1 MNFTMA
7 AQSSLYNEDRN
18 LLRMREKERRN
29 QEALQEKDRR
39 PKKTPLFAEPY
50 KTNKEDELSSRIQ
63 NMLGNYEEVK
73 ELMSHKS
80 HQNLIGIRNSVA
92 PLIPQGKPYHPY
104 FPEKT
109 SHTLPSSFHCTTRH
123 PPMGPTVVA
132 PPPPSHSIH
141 YQKAQSRTEPAS
153 GLHTKNHSLSN
164 GQSQVQEHSRGG
176 QENHAGFHHKRNDRR
191 VVGEGRA
198 NELQPSLSAL
208 SPPSLLAL
216 SPLLASLPSP
226 VAPLSPL
233 HSSQHVNSRS
243 QNSSKSHGAT
253 YSQTKSSQDL
263 VTGSQEKESRD
274 SSAVNLT
281 STTQPSSQTFP
292 PPLPSKISAMQ
303 QKPTAYVRPM
313 DGQDQAP
320 VESPELKPLLEEY
333 HGEPYEKIS
342 DLKANA
348 KAKLSKLEIPSEP
361 IEESCSTNRDP
372 CVTSVD
378 KGCDGLKGIGLT
390 AGPRSSEQTFPG
402 DVHSIEEILREMTH
416 SWPPPLTA
424 IRTPSTAERSKFPF
438 PTKESQHVGSV
449 TQNQKQY
456 DAPSKT
462 LPSSQPKAS
471 ILQDDLQLSD
481 SEESGDDQVVEKPPS
496 SLAPPSAL
504 QSQPKSEASA
514 HSSSSES
521 GSTSDS
527 DSSSDSETESNSSD
541 SEANDPPRASAPEP
555 DPPTSNKW
563 QLDNWLTKVNPP
575 AVPTESL
582 SEIAHGD
589 GREEGKGQGISSN
602 SFHQCTEPKEPHH
615 KSSGQA
621 DRAPENAHLPTK
633 HNCQKSPVHAEEP
646 SPRQTVGTK
655 RPGKASVYEGPK
667 GGLKVESDPGPFEV
681 RDQSSRDKPKVKT
694 KGKPKSSDRK
704 HLKPALQE
712 PPENRKHKS
721 SHQANAKPF
730 LDAELMR
737 DASLGSAQEHPLP
750 QGQGTTPIRSSSHRP
765 AVVAR
770 EDFHKEKLLL
780 PVREKLPSPV
790 RDSPAPQSLM
800 VKIHLPL
807 LSRVPQPPGKG
818 SHQKRA
824 EAKEL
829 PGARKQDL
837 KRKTMDT
844 PDKSLQKRKRE
855 AEKETDS
862 KKMKSEKETKS
873 LQSSAN
879 KGTKKLKAPKASLE
893 TQKKDLLP
901 PPLPPMS
908 PVHPAPKSTKVAQKR
923 PRSESGELPA
933 MDNTARNKSNHK
945 DPLFSKHKKV
955 ERNHAELSK
964 GVKGSARDVPNP
976 FPVPSL
982 PNGTSKPRRPQLK
995 FEKQH
1000 PMEYYI
1006 EEAQRLKHKADA
1018 MTDKTGKA
1026 FQYLDAALSFIEYGI
1041 ALESDA
1047 TAPKSAYSIFND
1059 TIDLIKF
1066 IKTLKSFTD
1075 SSASSHEKIFAVLCM
1090 RCQSILHMA
1099 MFRYK
1104 KDTAMKY
1111 SRTLNEHFKSSS
1123 RVTQAPSPCVARSTG
1138 MPSPLSPMPSP
1149 ASSVSSQLGSNAS
1162 NSTGNSI
1169 GASITVPCN
1178 IPSITSSYVNITS
1191 YILYAYDIWEQAD
1204 VLARKNKEFFAEL
1217 STAVCTLALNSS
1229 MTELVHYTRQGLQ
1242 WLRLET
1248 NTP

>member
-1 MNFTMA
+1 
-7 AQSSLYNEDRN
+7 SLYNEDRN
-18 LLRMREKERRN
+18 LLRIREKERRN
-29 QEALQEKDRR
+29 QEALQEKDKF
-39 PKKTPLFAEPY
+39 PEKTPLFGEPY

-63 NMLGNYEEVK
+63 NTLGNYEEVK
-73 ELMSHKS
+73 ELISNKS
-80 HQNLIGIRNSVA
+80 HQNLIGIPESVA
-92 PLIPQGKPYHPY
+92 PLIPQGKPDRPY

-109 SHTLPSSFHCTTRH
+109 SHTLPSSFHRTTRH

-141 YQKAQSRTEPAS
+141 YQKTQSKPESAS
-153 GLHTKNHSLSN
+153 GLHAKSHSLSN
-164 GQSQVQEHSRGG
+164 GRSQGQEHSRRG
-176 QENHAGFHHKRNDRR
+176 QESHAGFHHKRNDRR
-191 VVGEGRA
+191 AVGEGRA
-198 NELQPSLSAL
+198 NELQG
-208 SPPSLLAL
+208 SLLAL
-216 SPLLASLPSP
+216 SPLLSSLSSP

-233 HSSQHVNSRS
+233 HSSQHINSRS
-243 QNSSKSHGAT
+243 QNSSRSHGPT
-253 YSQTKSSQDL
+253 YSQIKSSQDL

-292 PPLPSKISAMQ
+292 PPLPSKTSAMQ

-361 IEESCSTNRDP
+361 IE
-372 CVTSVD
+372 
-378 KGCDGLKGIGLT
+378 
-390 AGPRSSEQTFPG
+390 QTFPS
-402 DVHSIEEILREMTH
+402 DVHSIEEILKEMTH

-424 IRTPSTAERSKFPF
+424 IHTPSTAEPSKFPF

-449 TQNQKQY
+449 AQNQKQY

-462 LPSSQPKAS
+462 LPSSQPRTS
-471 ILQDDLQLSD
+471 MLQDDLQLSD
-481 SEESGDDQVVEKPPS
+481 SEESGDDQVISNLHPLLSNFVSWWPC
-496 SLAPPSAL
+496 SAL
-504 QSQPKSEASA
+504 QSQPKSVASA
-514 HSSSSES
+514 HSSSPES

-541 SEANDPPRASAPEP
+541 GEANDLPRASAPEP

-589 GREEGKGQGISSN
+589 GCEEGKEQGQDVSSN
-602 SFHQCTEPKEPHH
+602 SSHQRTELREPHH
-615 KSSGQA
+615 KSSIRA
-621 DRAPENAHLPTK
+621 ARAPQDTHLPTK
-633 HNCQKSPVHAEEP
+633 RSCQKSPVCTEEP
-646 SPRQTVGTK
+646 SPRQTVGIK
-655 RPGKASVYEGPK
+655 RPGKAPVHEGPK

-694 KGKPKSSDRK
+694 KGKPKSGDRK
-704 HLKPALQE
+704 DLKLVLQE
-712 PPENRKHKS
+712 TPENRKHKS
-721 SHQANAKPF
+721 SHQANAKL
-730 LDAELMR
+730 LDPKPMR
-737 DASLGSAQEHPLP
+737 SVLLGSAQEHLALSPLP
-750 QGQGTTPIRSSSHRP
+750 QGQGTTPTRTSGHRP

-770 EDFHKEKLLL
+770 EDFHKEKLPLPIREKKLL
-780 PVREKLPSPV
+780 SPVRESPT
-790 RDSPAPQSLM
+790 PQSLM
-800 VKIHLPL
+800 VKIDLPL
-807 LSRVPQPPGKG
+807 LSRVPQPLTKG

-837 KRKTMDT
+837 ERKTVDT

-855 AEKETDS
+855 VEEIDR

-879 KGTKKLKAPKASLE
+879 KDSNKLKASKALFE
-893 TQKKDLLP
+893 TQKKDLLLP

-908 PVHPAPKSTKVAQKR
+908 PAHPAPKSTKVAQKR

-964 GVKGSARDVPNP
+964 GVKGSAGDITNP

-1006 EEAQRLKHKADA
+1006 EEAKRLKHKADA
-1018 MTDKTGKA
+1018 MTDRTGKA

-1047 TAPKSAYSIFND
+1047 PAPKSAYSIFSD

-1066 IKTLKSFTD
+1066 IMTLKSFMD

-1104 KDTAMKY
+1104 KDTAVKY
-1111 SRTLNEHFKSSS
+1111 SRILNDHFKSSS

-1149 ASSVSSQLGSNAS
+1149 AGSVSSQPGSNAS
-1162 NSTGNSI
+1162 NCSGNSI
-1169 GASITVPCN
+1169 GSSITVPYN

-1204 VLARKNKEFFAEL
+1204 ALARKNKEFFAEL
-1217 STAVCTLALNSS
+1217 STATCALALNSS

>member
-1 MNFTMA
+1 
-7 AQSSLYNEDRN
+7 SLYNEDRN
-18 LLRMREKERRN
+18 LLRIREKERRN
-29 QEALQEKDRR
+29 QEALQEKDKF
-39 PKKTPLFAEPY
+39 PEKTPLFAEPY

-73 ELMSHKS
+73 ELISNKS
-80 HQNLIGIRNSVA
+80 HQNLIGIPKSVA
-92 PLIPQGKPYHPY
+92 PLVPQEKPDRPY

-109 SHTLPSSFHCTTRH
+109 SHTLPSSFHRTTRH

-132 PPPPSHSIH
+132 PPPSSHSIH
-141 YQKAQSRTEPAS
+141 YQKAQSRAEPAS
-153 GLHTKNHSLSN
+153 GLHAKSHSLSN
-164 GQSQVQEHSRGG
+164 GRSQGEEHNRGG
-176 QENHAGFHHKRNDRR
+176 QGSHADFHHKRNDRR
-191 VVGEGRA
+191 ALGEGHA
-198 NELQPSLSAL
+198 NELQPSLL
-208 SPPSLLAL
+208 VL
-216 SPLLASLPSP
+216 SPLLSSLSSP

-233 HSSQHVNSRS
+233 HSSQHINSRS
-243 QNSSKSHGAT
+243 QNSSKSHGPT
-253 YSQTKSSQDL
+253 YSQTKSFQDL

-292 PPLPSKISAMQ
+292 PPLPSKTSAMQ

-342 DLKANA
+342 DLKANT

-361 IEESCSTNRDP
+361 
-372 CVTSVD
+372 V
-378 KGCDGLKGIGLT
+378 
-390 AGPRSSEQTFPG
+390 EQTFPS
-402 DVHSIEEILREMTH
+402 DVHSIEEILKEMTH

-424 IRTPSTAERSKFPF
+424 IHTPSTAERSKFPF
-438 PTKESQHVGSV
+438 PTKVKHPLFARAFDKSEE
-449 TQNQKQY
+449 KQY

-462 LPSSQPKAS
+462 LPSSQPRTS
-471 ILQDDLQLSD
+471 MLQDDLQLSD

-504 QSQPKSEASA
+504 QSQPKSVASA
-514 HSSSSES
+514 HSSSPES

-575 AVPTESL
+575 AVPTENL
-582 SEIAHGD
+582 GEITQGD
-589 GREEGKGQGISSN
+589 GREEGKEQGQGASS
-602 SFHQCTEPKEPHH
+602 SSSHQHAELREPHH
-615 KSSGQA
+615 KSSGQVA
-621 DRAPENAHLPTK
+621 RAPQDADLPNK
-633 HNCQKSPVHAEEP
+633 RSCQKSPVRAEEP
-646 SPRQTVGTK
+646 SPRQTVGIK
-655 RPGKASVYEGPK
+655 RPSKVPVYEGPK

-704 HLKPALQE
+704 DLKPALEE
-712 PPENRKHKS
+712 PAENRKHKS

-730 LDAELMR
+730 LDPKLMR
-737 DASLGSAQEHPLP
+737 DALLGSAQEHLALSPLP
-750 QGQGTTPIRSSSHRP
+750 QGQDTTPTRTSGHRP
-765 AVVAR
+765 AAVAR
-770 EDFHKEKLLL
+770 EDFHKEKLPV
-780 PVREKLPSPV
+780 PVRETLSSPP
-790 RDSPAPQSLM
+790 RDSPTPQSLM
-800 VKIHLPL
+800 VKIDLPL

-829 PGARKQDL
+829 SGARKQDL
-837 KRKTMDT
+837 EKKTMDT
-844 PDKSLQKRKRE
+844 PDKSIQKRKRE
-855 AEKETDS
+855 MEKEIDR

-879 KGTKKLKAPKASLE
+879 KDSNKMKASKASFE
-893 TQKKDLLP
+893 TQKKDLLL
-901 PPLPPMS
+901 PPLLPPTS
-908 PVHPAPKSTKVAQKR
+908 PARSAPKSTKMSQKR
-923 PRSESGELPA
+923 PRSESDELPA

-945 DPLFSKHKKV
+945 DPSFSKHKKV
-955 ERNHAELSK
+955 ERNHTESSK
-964 GVKGSARDVPNP
+964 GIKGSAGDVTNP

-1000 PMEYYI
+1000 PMEYYM
-1006 EEAQRLKHKADA
+1006 EEAKRLKHKADA
-1018 MTDKTGKA
+1018 MTNKTEKA

-1047 TAPKSAYSIFND
+1047 SAPKSAYSIFSD

-1066 IKTLKSFTD
+1066 IMTLKSFMD

-1090 RCQSILHMA
+1090 RCQSILHMS

-1104 KDTAMKY
+1104 KDTAIKY
-1111 SRTLNEHFKSSS
+1111 SRILNDYFKSSS

-1149 ASSVSSQLGSNAS
+1149 ASSVSSQPGSNVS
-1162 NSTGNSI
+1162 NCSGNSI
-1169 GASITVPCN
+1169 GSSVTVPCN

-1204 VLARKNKEFFAEL
+1204 ALARKNKEFFAEL
-1217 STAVCTLALNSS
+1217 STATCALALNSS
-1229 MTELVHYTRQGLQ
+1229 MTELVHYARQGLQ

>member
-1 MNFTMA
+1 
-7 AQSSLYNEDRN
+7 SLYNEDRN
-18 LLRMREKERRN
+18 LLRIREKERRN
-29 QEALQEKDRR
+29 QEALQEKDRL

-50 KTNKEDELSSRIQ
+50 KTNKEDELSNRIQ

-73 ELMSHKS
+73 ELISHKS
-80 HQNLIGIRNSVA
+80 HQNLIGIPNSVS
-92 PLIPQGKPYHPY
+92 PLIPQGKPDHPY

-109 SHTLPSSFHCTTRH
+109 SHTLPSSFHRTTRH

-141 YQKAQSRTEPAS
+141 YQKAQSRTEPAT
-153 GLHTKNHSLSN
+153 GLHTKSHSLSN
-164 GQSQVQEHSRGG
+164 GWSQVQEHSRGG

-198 NELQPSLSAL
+198 NELQPSL
-208 SPPSLLAL
+208 LAL
-216 SPLLASLPSP
+216 SPLLSSLSSP

-243 QNSSKSHGAT
+243 QNSSKSHGLT

-263 VTGSQEKESRD
+263 VTGSQEKESQD

-292 PPLPSKISAMQ
+292 PPLPSKTSAMQ

-361 IEESCSTNRDP
+361 IE
-372 CVTSVD
+372 
-378 KGCDGLKGIGLT
+378 
-390 AGPRSSEQTFPG
+390 QTFPS

-424 IRTPSTAERSKFPF
+424 IHTPSTAEPSKFPF

-462 LPSSQPKAS
+462 LPSSKPRTS

-514 HSSSSES
+514 HSSSPES

-541 SEANDPPRASAPEP
+541 SEGNDPPRASVPEP

-589 GREEGKGQGISSN
+589 GREEGKEQGQGVSSN
-602 SFHQCTEPKEPHH
+602 SSHQRAEPKEPHH
-615 KSSGQA
+615 KSSGRA
-621 DRAPENAHLPTK
+621 ARAPQNAHLPTK
-633 HNCQKSPVHAEEP
+633 RNCQKSPLCAEEP
-646 SPRQTVGTK
+646 SPRQTVGIK
-655 RPGKASVYEGPK
+655 RPGKAPVYEGPK

-694 KGKPKSSDRK
+694 KGKPKSGDRK
-704 HLKPALQE
+704 DLKPALQE

-730 LDAELMR
+730 LDPKLTR

-770 EDFHKEKLLL
+770 EDFHKEKLPL
-780 PVREKLPSPV
+780 PVREKKLLSPV

-800 VKIHLPL
+800 VKIDLPL

-818 SHQKRA
+818 SHQKRV

-855 AEKETDS
+855 AEKEIDS

-879 KGTKKLKAPKASLE
+879 TGTKKLKAPKASLD
-893 TQKKDLLP
+893 TQKKDLLLP
-901 PPLPPMS
+901 PPLPSMS
-908 PVHPAPKSTKVAQKR
+908 PARPAPKSTKVAQKR

-945 DPLFSKHKKV
+945 DPLFSKHKKM

-964 GVKGSARDVPNP
+964 GVKGSANDVTNP

-1047 TAPKSAYSIFND
+1047 PAPKSAYSIFSD

-1066 IKTLKSFTD
+1066 ITTLKSFMD

-1111 SRTLNEHFKSSS
+1111 SRILNEHFKSSS

-1162 NSTGNSI
+1162 NCTGNSI

>member
-1 MNFTMA
+1 
-7 AQSSLYNEDRN
+7 SLYNEDRN
-18 LLRMREKERRN
+18 LLRIRERERRN
-29 QEALQEKDRR
+29 QEALQEKDKF
-39 PKKTPLFAEPY
+39 PEKTPLFAEPY

-73 ELMSHKS
+73 ELISNKS
-80 HQNLIGIRNSVA
+80 HQNLIGIPESVA
-92 PLIPQGKPYHPY
+92 PLIPQGKPDRPY

-109 SHTLPSSFHCTTRH
+109 SHTLPSSFHRTTRH

-153 GLHTKNHSLSN
+153 GLHTKSHSLSN
-164 GQSQVQEHSRGG
+164 GRSQGQEHNRGG
-176 QENHAGFHHKRNDRR
+176 QESHAGFHQKRNDRR
-191 VVGEGRA
+191 AVGEGRA
-198 NELQPSLSAL
+198 NELQA
-208 SPPSLLAL
+208 SLLAL
-216 SPLLASLPSP
+216 SPLLSSLSSP

-233 HSSQHVNSRS
+233 HSSQHINSRS
-243 QNSSKSHGAT
+243 QNSSKSHGPT

-292 PPLPSKISAMQ
+292 PPLPSKTSAMQ

-333 HGEPYEKIS
+333 HGEPYEKIA

-361 IEESCSTNRDP
+361 IE
-372 CVTSVD
+372 
-378 KGCDGLKGIGLT
+378 
-390 AGPRSSEQTFPG
+390 QTFPS
-402 DVHSIEEILREMTH
+402 DVHSIEEILKEMTH

-424 IRTPSTAERSKFPF
+424 IHTPSTAEPSKFPF

-449 TQNQKQY
+449 AQNQKQY

-462 LPSSQPKAS
+462 LPSSQPRTS
-471 ILQDDLQLSD
+471 MLQDDLQLSD

-504 QSQPKSEASA
+504 QSQPKSVASA
-514 HSSSSES
+514 HSSSPES

-541 SEANDPPRASAPEP
+541 GEANDPPRASAPEP

-582 SEIAHGD
+582 SEITHGD
-589 GREEGKGQGISSN
+589 GREEGKEQGQDVSSN
-602 SFHQCTEPKEPHH
+602 SSHQRAELRDPHH
-615 KSSGQA
+615 KSSSRA
-621 DRAPENAHLPTK
+621 ARAPQDTHLPTK
-633 HNCQKSPVHAEEP
+633 RNCQKSPVRAEEP
-646 SPRQTVGTK
+646 SPRQTVGIK
-655 RPGKASVYEGPK
+655 RPGKAPVHEGPK

-704 HLKPALQE
+704 DLKPALQE
-712 PPENRKHKS
+712 PPDNRKHKS

-730 LDAELMR
+730 LDPKLMR
-737 DASLGSAQEHPLP
+737 DVLLGSAQEHLALSPLP
-750 QGQGTTPIRSSSHRP
+750 QGQGTTPTRTSGHRP
-765 AVVAR
+765 AIVAR
-770 EDFHKEKLLL
+770 EDFHKEKLPL
-780 PVREKLPSPV
+780 PIREKKLLSPV

-800 VKIHLPL
+800 VKIDLPL

-829 PGARKQDL
+829 PSARKQDL
-837 KRKTMDT
+837 ERKTTDT

-855 AEKETDS
+855 VEKETDR

-879 KGTKKLKAPKASLE
+879 KDSSKLKASKSSFE
-893 TQKKDLLP
+893 TQKKDLLLP

-908 PVHPAPKSTKVAQKR
+908 PAHPAPKSTKVAQKR
-923 PRSESGELPA
+923 PRSEGSELPA

-964 GVKGSARDVPNP
+964 GIKGSAGDVTNP

-1006 EEAQRLKHKADA
+1006 EEAKRLKHKADA

-1047 TAPKSAYSIFND
+1047 PAPKSAYSIFSD

-1066 IKTLKSFTD
+1066 IMTLKSFMD

-1104 KDTAMKY
+1104 KDTAIKY
-1111 SRTLNEHFKSSS
+1111 SRILNDHFKSSS
-1123 RVTQAPSPCVARSTG
+1123 RVTQAPSPCIARSTG

-1149 ASSVSSQLGSNAS
+1149 AGSVSSQPGSNAS
-1162 NSTGNSI
+1162 NCSGNSV
-1169 GASITVPCN
+1169 GSSITVPYN

-1204 VLARKNKEFFAEL
+1204 ALARKNKEFFAEL
-1217 STAVCTLALNSS
+1217 STATCALALNSS

-1242 WLRLET
+1242 WLGLET